1 MVEIHRNLE
10 ENAYNVDLAVDVILA
25 EHCRQAGKFRE
36 YNQIWVNSYS
46 PPFVPPPPIGHMS
59 CPHV

>member
-10 ENAYNVDLAVDVILA
+10 ENAYNVDLAVDAILA

-36 YNQIWVNSYS
+36 YNQIFVNSYS
-46 PPFVPPPPIGHMS
+46 PPFVPPPP
-59 CPHV
+59 CL